1 MESAMGIAR
10 VWPQPAVK
18 PLPTNPI
25 LRVEPGEHTAMVS
38 SIDTDA
44 TGQVLVMGS
53 LDKTVRVWSLPK
65 GQLLNTLRLPIGAGN
80 EGQVYMRWLSPQTGP
95 PWRPEDGRA
104 TNGTN
109 RFPSIFSTAQAA
121 NSSAA

>member
-18 PLPTNPI
+18 PLPTTPI

-53 LDKTVRVWSLPK
+53 LNKTVRVWSLPK
-65 GQLLNTLRLPIGAGN
+65 GQLLNTP
-80 EGQVYMRWLSPQTGP
+80 
-95 PWRPEDGRA
+95 
-104 TNGTN
+104 
-109 RFPSIFSTAQAA
+109 
-121 NSSAA
+121 